1 VPQDIN
7 KQADSDARA
16 EYGAVQAETT
26 GPCAAL
32 RTCSMAR
39 ACAAHR
45 PRVPTLSRRVAAH
58 PTHEP
63 TLTARAGLVLGA
75 QTNNLEIM
83 RARRSRRRLPPA
95 SILTPASFLYNE
107 VADTAA
113 ALAAAV
119 SAATTPLAA
128 ESAAALAAAVSA
140 ATTPLAAESAAAL
153 AAERESGAWSLFFQ
167 GVDILPD
174 LMGMVEDSVSPK
186 FTERLVREALEGVE
200 VELRAKAEVSDEQL
214 KALVPKLEA
223 LFCREEVHWRI
234 PLKLRAAAGLA
245 DEQEQSDL
253 RWAGESK
260 RAGLT
265 MGPRPPP
272 SETVDYT
279 PPRVQR
285 PPPRAHQPEQ
295 RFRKLHPRTRSP
307 PMHKLSKEPPKAVTA
322 YVKQCLLAVERLS
335 NTCRLQRHRVGRSP
349 PRHRVERSPPP
360 VVRQAACRARTGTD
374 VGPLPVKELDFETVR
389 NAIAA
394 VGCSA
399 PPTSTVAASV
409 PAVRTHPRPEPPR
422 ALHLPMRGHT

>member
-1 VPQDIN
+1 MYHVILRHACFLSRSLLRDIHN
-7 KQADSDARA
+7 
-16 EYGAVQAETT
+16 T
-26 GPCAAL
+26 L
-32 RTCSMAR
+32 
-39 ACAAHR
+39 AAHHLAR
-45 PRVPTLSRRVAAH
+45 LARVTTHCRQDGSHELIESESGTLS
-58 PTHEP
+58 
-63 TLTARAGLVLGA
+63 LTFDGA
-75 QTNNLEIM
+75 
-83 RARRSRRRLPPA
+83 
-95 SILTPASFLYNE
+95 
-107 VADTAA
+107 
-113 ALAAAV
+113 
-119 SAATTPLAA
+119 
-128 ESAAALAAAVSA
+128 
-140 ATTPLAAESAAAL
+140 
-153 AAERESGAWSLFFQ
+153 
-167 GVDILPD
+167 DILPV

-186 FTERLVREALEGVE
+186 YTERLVREALEGVG
-200 VELRAKAEVSDEQL
+200 VELRAKAEISDEQL

-223 LFCREEVHWRI
+223 LFCREKVHWRI

-285 PPPRAHQPEQ
+285 PPHRAHQPEQ

-335 NTCRLQRHRVGRSP
+335 NTCRLQPEEEAATTARQHAAATALQRHRL
-349 PRHRVERSPPP
+349 ERSPPP

-374 VGPLPVKELDFETVR
+374 VGPLPVKKLDFETVR

-394 VGCSA
+394 VGYSA